1 MQQIIG
7 WSASAV
13 LLATILSQIV
23 RQWKSGTSEGVS
35 RWLFIGQIA
44 ASAGFSV
51 YSWLVGDIVFIFT
64 NVLMLLS
71 AVAGLLIVL
80 RHRRAGR

>member
-1 MQQIIG
+1 VKNFIG
-7 WSASAV
+7 WSASAI

-44 ASAGFSV
+44 ASIGFSV
-51 YSWLVGDIVFIFT
+51 YSWLVGDTVFIFT
-64 NVLMLLS
+64 NLLMLAS

-80 RHRRAGR
+80 KHRRAGR

>member
-1 MQQIIG
+1 MQQLIG

-44 ASAGFSV
+44 ASAGFSA
-51 YSWLVGDIVFIFT
+51 YSWMVGDTVFIFT
-64 NVLMLLS
+64 NLLMLVS

-80 RHRRAGR
+80 KHRRAGR

>member
-1 MQQIIG
+1 MKNLIG
-7 WSASAV
+7 WSASAI
-13 LLATILSQIV
+13 LLATILSQIL

-44 ASAGFSV
+44 ASVGFSL
-51 YSWLVGDIVFIFT
+51 YSWLVRDTVFIFT
-64 NVLMLLS
+64 NLLMLCS

-80 RHRRAGR
+80 KHRRAGR

>member
-1 MQQIIG
+1 MKNFIG
-7 WSASAV
+7 WSASAI

-44 ASAGFSV
+44 ASIGFSV
-51 YSWLVGDIVFIFT
+51 YSWLVGDTVFIFT
-64 NVLMLLS
+64 NLLMLAS

-80 RHRRAGR
+80 KHRRAGR

>member
-1 MQQIIG
+1 MQQLIG
-7 WSASAV
+7 WAASAI

-23 RQWKSGTSEGVS
+23 RQWRSGTSKGVS

-51 YSWLVGDIVFIFT
+51 YSWMLGDTVFIFT
-64 NVLMLLS
+64 NLLMLAS
-71 AVAGLLIVL
+71 AIVGLLIVL
-80 RHRRAGR
+80 KHRRAGR

>member
-1 MQQIIG
+1 MRY
-7 WSASAV
+7 A
-13 LLATILSQIV
+13 QIV

-51 YSWLVGDIVFIFT
+51 YSWMVGDIVFIFT
-64 NVLMLLS
+64 NLLMLAS

-80 RHRRAGR
+80 KHRRAGR